1 MSKFAQ
7 DPNEPSSGIEGCLD
21 LIRQE
26 TKHLTGMPEFYDTVV
41 DLMKL
46 HASKNADYTGK
57 SPNPLFNFQWTAGF
71 NGTNMKAA
79 FRHHIGNKIS
89 RLMALDSVDEKANNE
104 SVEDTL
110 RDLAVYIILEIAARK
125 CLGEAFFIPVDSPS
139 CVFNTRGAI

>member
-1 MSKFAQ
+1 MPQLFPV
-7 DPNEPSSGIEGCLD
+7 DPTEPSDGIEGCLD

-57 SPNPLFNFQWTAGF
+57 SPNPLFNFMWTAGF
-71 NGTNMKAA
+71 NHTSVKAA
-79 FRHHIGNKIS
+79 LRHHIGNKIS

-110 RDLAVYIILEIAARK
+110 RDLAVYLILELAARK
-125 CLGEAFFIPVDSPS
+125 RLGDAFFEPVIMPVA
-139 CVFNTRGAI
+139 VFDQE